1 MEVACSCVCDLD
13 LAAAQVLWVILVN
26 IWYLSKLN
34 IRDVVKRF
42 DHRSNPGKYLHVLD
56 FGFDSKLVEEN
67 SHRRLLSQAKSLSDI
82 GHLKK

>member
-34 IRDVVKRF
+34 IRCGQTF

-67 SHRRLLSQAKSLSDI
+67 SHRRLLSQAKSLGDI